1 MTESTANRKL
11 RGKPLSPGMGEG
23 EVFVYRDILKRFD
36 EFYDIEDPQVEGELK
51 GLDRALA
58 SISDDLNVLAN
69 RVEKEIDSELSGVFH
84 AHLAMVQ
91 DPSLRKEVERE
102 ITEELVSAGTA
113 VRTVFRRW
121 ERRFRSM
128 EAEVARQ
135 KGEDMRDL
143 ARRLVSALAGVHG
156 HALEEIPRGSILVA
170 NRLLPSDTVFLARNT
185 AAGAVLEV
193 GGKGS
198 HAALFAREIGLPCV
212 AGFSDLL
219 DTVSDG
225 SLAIVDA
232 YEGEV
237 IFNPTPKQR
246 KAFHKKEE
254 QRRAATVQART
265 LAHRPVVTKEG
276 KHIGVLANVGDAQ
289 DTRVAVDN
297 GADGVGLY
305 RLEQIYLGRQSPPS
319 MAELLEEMQNTLQP
333 AKGLPVYVRLLDVG
347 ADKPLPFIEAPKE
360 SNPSLGLRGI
370 RFLLEYPDLLDS
382 QLGALLEL
390 SSDYDLHILVP
401 MVTLPRDLAAVKES
415 LRDAASKA
423 RKSSHL
429 KLGAM
434 IETPA
439 SALAARN
446 LVEYADFLSFG
457 TNDLTQYSFAAD
469 RENAAVEA
477 YFDDTHE
484 VIFRLISMVHEDL
497 PHVPLSVCGEL
508 AGRAEATSR
517 LLECGVTSLS
527 VVPPSIPMIK
537 EAVRNCNQA
546 LQPSAN
552 KAVDD
557 D

>member
-537 EAVRNCNQA
+537 EAVRNCDQA
-546 LQPSAN
+546 PEPSAN
-552 KAVDD
+552 KAIDD

>member
-370 RFLLEYPDLLDS
+370 RFLLEYPDLLHS

-390 SSDYDLHILVP
+390 SSNYDLHILVP

-537 EAVRNCNQA
+537 EAVRNCDQA
-546 LQPSAN
+546 PEPSAN
-552 KAVDD
+552 KAIDD